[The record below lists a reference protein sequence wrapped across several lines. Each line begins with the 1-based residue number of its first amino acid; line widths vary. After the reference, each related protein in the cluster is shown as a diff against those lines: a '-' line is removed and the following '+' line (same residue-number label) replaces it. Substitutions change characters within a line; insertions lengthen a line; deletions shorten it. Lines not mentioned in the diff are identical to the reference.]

1 MRAAV
6 VFFSGRSNDRI
17 GDLARALA
25 KGMERQGHTVD
36 VIDGT
41 KDTGSR
47 LTVHQYLAVG
57 AASTGTFGGKVPE
70 AVKTFLAAAG
80 TVAGKKSY
88 AFIPKATFGTA
99 KALAA
104 LMKCMEGEGM
114 FLKNSDILRS
124 PAEAEEIGK
133 RLRMG

>member
-6 VFFSGRSNDRI
+6 IFFSGRSNDRI
-17 GDLARALA
+17 SGIARALA
-25 KGMERQGHTVD
+25 KGIERQGHTVD
-36 VIDGT
+36 VIDGVR
-41 KDTGSR
+41 DTGAR
-47 LTVHQYLAVG
+47 LTIHQYVAVG
-57 AASTGTFGGKVPE
+57 STTTGTLGGKIPD
-70 AVKTFLAAAG
+70 AVKTFLSAAG

-99 KALAA
+99 KALAT

-114 FLKNSDILRS
+114 FLKSSDILRS

>member
-6 VFFSGRSNDRI
+6 IFFSGRSNDRI
-17 GDLARALA
+17 SGLARALA
-25 KGMERQGHTVD
+25 KGMERQGHMVD

-41 KDTGSR
+41 KDAGAR
-47 LTVHQYLAVG
+47 LTIHQYVAVG
-57 AASTGTFGGKVPE
+57 VTPAGSFGGKMPDG
-70 AVKTFLAAAG
+70 VKAFLAAAG

-99 KALAA
+99 KALAT
-104 LMKCMEGEGM
+104 LMKVMEGEGM
-114 FLKNSDILRS
+114 FLKSSDILRS